1 MAAVAAVPT
10 TLRLDYWHIC
20 TPSSLRGSLKLL
32 LSLGQAKKKCMGQRF
47 GDAGVAGG
55 VPR

>member
-1 MAAVAAVPT
+1 MAAVPAVPT
-10 TLRLDYWHIC
+10 ALRLDYWHIC

-32 LSLGQAKKKCMGQRF
+32 LSLGKAKMKCMGQRF

-55 VPR
+55 LSR